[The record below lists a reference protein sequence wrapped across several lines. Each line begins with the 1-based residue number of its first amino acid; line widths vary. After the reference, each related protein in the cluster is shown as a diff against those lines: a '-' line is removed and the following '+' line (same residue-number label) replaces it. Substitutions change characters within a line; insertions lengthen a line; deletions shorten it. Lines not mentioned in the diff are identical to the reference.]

1 MTNPIG
7 PDLFR
12 QLQTVADPTLSPD
25 GRQCAY
31 VLSWIDADTA
41 QNRSRIY
48 RVNAAGGGEPRPF
61 TRGNSDTHPR
71 YSPDGAALA
80 LLRAESG
87 AAADAPRQ
95 VWLMPADGGAAGPLT
110 QLPLGVREF
119 AWSPDSRRIALVADV
134 ATEPPDVAGV
144 KEMRRLRYRH
154 DAIGWRGDSHF
165 HLFIADV
172 SSGAVYQL
180 TAGDWDDTAP
190 AWSPDGRRIAFISGR
205 TLDRDVAATNQAYVV
220 DVPDALPSS
229 ALLPDDAPLPDAEL
243 WSSGLADVATVAWS
257 PDGLRL
263 LAVGGAD
270 AGLSVL
276 WQAYLY
282 ILEPGRP
289 PRRITDDAIR
299 PCLGYPG
306 IYPPLELRWAA
317 GDGNDGNDANDGSK
331 GGDDGRIILLADAAG
346 ATRLYAL
353 PVPAPLPA
361 SDDAASTSQLP
372 VPQPLTAGGEL
383 LSGIGS
389 DAAAQRIA
397 IVSSAPDAPSDLH
410 LYAPGG
416 TRRRLTAH
424 NDAWLAQ
431 HPPSIPEKFRINPN
445 DWERNGWDIECRLYH
460 PPGFDAGRRYPLLL
474 EIHGGPNGAFY
485 DSFVP
490 WHQVPAGAGYLV
502 LAVNPRGS
510 STYGAEFVN
519 AVLGDWGGGDYLD
532 LMAAVDAVCQR
543 PYVDADRLLAH
554 GYSYGGYM
562 TAWIIGHTDR
572 FRAAVA
578 GAPCIDLWSMY
589 GTSDIAASFG
599 EAQWAQRTAGGTP
612 SDTPDMPDTPG
623 IPMADELAAGVA
635 NLAYR
640 LLQRSPITYAPQVN
654 TPVLLLHGETDARCP
669 ISQSEQY
676 FQILKR
682 LGKTVEMARFPGCG
696 HGFLRTGPVAL
707 REAYLERMLEWFG
720 RWI

>member
-1 MTNPIG
+1 MTQPIG

-31 VLSWIDADTA
+31 VLSWIDAETA

-48 RVNAAGGGEPRPF
+48 RVDADGSGAAHPF
-61 TRGNSDTHPR
+61 TRGDSDTHPR
-71 YSPDGAALA
+71 YSPDGMMLA
-80 LLRAESG
+80 LLRAASG
-87 AAADAPRQ
+87 AAPDAPRQ
-95 VWLMPADGGAAGPLT
+95 IWLMPADGGEAGPLT

-134 ATEPPDVAGV
+134 APEPADASGV
-144 KEMRRLRYRH
+144 KEVRRLRYRH
-154 DAIGWRGDSHF
+154 DAIGWRGDNHF
-165 HLFIADV
+165 HLFIVEV
-172 SSGAVYQL
+172 SSGAVAQI
-180 TAGDWDDTAP
+180 TSGDWDDTAP

-205 TLDRDVAATNQAYVV
+205 MPDRDVTAANQAYVV
-220 DVPDALPSS
+220 AVPAALPSGTES
-229 ALLPDDAPLPDAEL
+229 GTESLPDAEL
-243 WSSGLADVATVAWS
+243 WSQGLADVAAVAWS
-257 PDGLRL
+257 PDGSQL
-263 LAVGGAD
+263 LAVGGVD
-270 AGLSVL
+270 GGLSVL
-276 WQAYLY
+276 WQSYLY
-282 ILEPGRP
+282 RLEPGRP
-289 PRRITDDAIR
+289 ARRITDDAIR

-306 IYPPLELRWAA
+306 IYPPPELRWTADDADA
-317 GDGNDGNDANDGSK
+317 GNEVNDGNDS
-331 GGDDGRIILLADAAG
+331 GDDGRIILLADAAG

-353 PVPAPLPA
+353 PVPAA
-361 SDDAASTSQLP
+361 GAAAST
-372 VPQPLTAGGEL
+372 PQPIALTAGGEL
-383 LSGIGS
+383 LAGIAG

-397 IVSSAPDAPSDLH
+397 IVASAPDAPSDLH
-410 LYAPGG
+410 LYDPNAAV

-424 NDAWLAQ
+424 NDDWLAE
-431 HPPSIPEKFRINPN
+431 HPPSLPEKFRINR
-445 DWERNGWDIECRLYH
+445 DGWDIECRLYH

-485 DSFVP
+485 DAFVP

-519 AVLGDWGGGDYLD
+519 AVLGDWGGADYLD
-532 LMAAVDAVCQR
+532 LMAAVDAVGQH

-562 TAWIIGHTDR
+562 TAWLIGHTDR

-599 EAQWAQRTAGGTP
+599 ETQWAQRPGDGDGDGDGDGVSSSMPTMP
-612 SDTPDMPDTPG
+612 S
-623 IPMADELAAGVA
+623 IPLADELAAGVA

-676 FQILKR
+676 FQILQR
-682 LGKTVEMARFPGCG
+682 LGKTVEMIRFPGCG
-696 HGFLRTGPVAL
+696 HGFLRTGPIAL
-707 REAYLERMLEWFG
+707 RQAYLERMLEWFG